1 MDRAVKTGR
10 RRGHAKGRK
19 KRIRAPAVPQPRV
32 LVIDDNPAFLR
43 SLARLLQ
50 LYGIDVATASDGR
63 KGLAA
68 FRKISPAVVLTDIDM
83 PLQDGIGTIIAMR
96 RERPAVKI
104 LAMSGGARFGKS
116 DARIIAKKLGADS
129 VLEKPFDIERLMAAI
144 RRYLKSGS

>member
-1 MDRAVKTGR
+1 M
-10 RRGHAKGRK
+10 
-19 KRIRAPAVPQPRV
+19 
-32 LVIDDNPAFLR
+32 
-43 SLARLLQ
+43 
-50 LYGIDVATASDGR
+50 
-63 KGLAA
+63 
-68 FRKISPAVVLTDIDM
+68 LTDIDM